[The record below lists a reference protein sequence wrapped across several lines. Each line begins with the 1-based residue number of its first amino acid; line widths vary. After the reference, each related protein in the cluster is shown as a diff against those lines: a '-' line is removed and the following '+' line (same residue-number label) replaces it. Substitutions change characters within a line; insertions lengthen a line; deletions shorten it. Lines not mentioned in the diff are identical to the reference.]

1 MSRRLLLVIFGPLL
15 AIIALTALT
24 VGLLQTAQVDEL
36 ELVESVLGSGPLPAW
51 LVTVYNYAELPLRLA
66 FVVVIFFLAWLV
78 TRISGRLAGL
88 ALRLARYETPPVAR
102 FSRIAPPG
110 DNQSAILENRATP
123 SAQARRSQ
131 TVQLLLASF
140 INFIAFIV
148 AFILAAG
155 QFVSLVN
162 LAVVSTIVANAFG
175 FAARDYIGDFLNGI
189 SNIFENRF
197 DVGDNVSIF
206 RVGDSLEGTVE
217 RVTVRTLT
225 IRTRAGELIVVPQGE
240 VRILRNYSR
249 GSFTGTHVVALVAPA
264 DLPQA
269 LAVLL
274 ALADEAVTLLP
285 DLLEPWKV
293 VGEDGQ
299 LGAAAELHIHARA
312 RYGRGAELRLRIMT
326 LVAERLAAAGVGL
339 AG

>member
-1 MSRRLLLVIFGPLL
+1 MSRRLLLVIFVPLL

-36 ELVESVLGSGPLPAW
+36 ELVESVIGSGPLPAW
-51 LVTVYNYAELPLRLA
+51 LVRAYGYAELPLRLA
-66 FVVVIFFLAWLV
+66 FVVVIFGLAWLV
-78 TRISGRLAGL
+78 TRISGRLAGW
-88 ALRLARYETPPVAR
+88 ALRLARYETPRA
-102 FSRIAPPG
+102 APPPG
-110 DNQSAILENRATP
+110 ALPPPP

-140 INFIAFIV
+140 INFMAFIV

-206 RVGDSLEGTVE
+206 RVGDTLEGTVE

-249 GSFTGTHVVALVAPA
+249 GSFTGTRVVVMVAAA

-274 ALADEAVTLLP
+274 ALAEEAPALLP

-293 VGEDGQ
+293 VGHDGQ
-299 LGAAAELHIHARA
+299 LGGAAELHIHARA

-326 LVAERLAAAGVGL
+326 LVAERWAAAGVAL

>member
-1 MSRRLLLVIFGPLL
+1 MSRRLLLVILLPLVAL
-15 AIIALTALT
+15 IALTALT

-36 ELVESVLGSGPLPAW
+36 ELIESVVGSGPLPAW
-51 LVTVYNYAELPLRLA
+51 LVTLYGYAELPLRLA
-66 FVVVIFFLAWLV
+66 FVVVVFFLAWLV
-78 TRISGRLAGL
+78 TRISGRLAGW
-88 ALRLARYETPPVAR
+88 ALRIARYETPAHAPGPG
-102 FSRIAPPG
+102 APP
-110 DNQSAILENRATP
+110 P

-131 TVQLLLASF
+131 TVQLLLGSF
-140 INFIAFIV
+140 INFVAFIV

-206 RVGDSLEGTVE
+206 RVGDTLEGTVE

-249 GSFTGTHVVALVAPA
+249 GSFTGTHVVVLVAPG

-274 ALADEAVTLLP
+274 ALADEAAALLP

-293 VGEDGQ
+293 VSHDGQ

-326 LVAERLAAAGVGL
+326 LVAERLAVAGVDL

>member
-1 MSRRLLLVIFGPLL
+1 MSRRLLLVIFVPLL

-36 ELVESVLGSGPLPAW
+36 ELVESVIGSGPLPAW
-51 LVTVYNYAELPLRLA
+51 LVRAYGYAELPLRLA
-66 FVVVIFFLAWLV
+66 FVVVIFGLAWLV
-78 TRISGRLAGL
+78 TRISGRLAGW
-88 ALRLARYETPPVAR
+88 ALRLARYETPRA
-102 FSRIAPPG
+102 APPPG
-110 DNQSAILENRATP
+110 ALPPPP

-140 INFIAFIV
+140 INFMAFIV

-206 RVGDSLEGTVE
+206 RVGDTLEGTVE

-249 GSFTGTHVVALVAPA
+249 GSFTGTRVVVMVAAA

-274 ALADEAVTLLP
+274 ALAEEAPALLP

-293 VGEDGQ
+293 VGHDGE
-299 LGAAAELHIHARA
+299 LSAAAEVHLHARA

-326 LVAERLAAAGVGL
+326 LVAERLAAAGVAL

>member
-1 MSRRLLLVIFGPLL
+1 MSRRLLLVIFVPLL

-36 ELVESVLGSGPLPAW
+36 ELVESVIGSGPLPAW
-51 LVTVYNYAELPLRLA
+51 LVRAYGYAELPLRLA
-66 FVVVIFFLAWLV
+66 FVVVIFGLAWLV
-78 TRISGRLAGL
+78 TRISGRLAGW
-88 ALRLARYETPPVAR
+88 ALRLARYETPRA
-102 FSRIAPPG
+102 APPPG
-110 DNQSAILENRATP
+110 ALPPPP

-140 INFIAFIV
+140 INFMAFIV

-206 RVGDSLEGTVE
+206 RVGDTLEGTVE

-249 GSFTGTHVVALVAPA
+249 GSFTGTHVVVLVAPT
-264 DLPQA
+264 DLTRA
-269 LAVLL
+269 LSVLL
-274 ALADEAVTLLP
+274 GLAEEATGLLP

-339 AG
+339 AS

>member
-1 MSRRLLLVIFGPLL
+1 MSRRLLLVILLPLVAL
-15 AIIALTALT
+15 IALTALT

-36 ELVESVLGSGPLPAW
+36 ELIESVVGSGPLPAW
-51 LVTVYNYAELPLRLA
+51 LVTLYGYAELPLRLA
-66 FVVVIFFLAWLV
+66 FVVVVFFLAWLV
-78 TRISGRLAGL
+78 TRVSGRLAGW
-88 ALRLARYETPPVAR
+88 ALRLARYEGP
-102 FSRIAPPG
+102 S
-110 DNQSAILENRATP
+110 RATP
-123 SAQARRSQ
+123 AATPAAAPPSAHTRRHQ

-206 RVGDSLEGTVE
+206 RVGDTLEGTVE

-249 GSFTGTHVVALVAPA
+249 GSFTGTHVVVLVAPG

-274 ALADEAVTLLP
+274 ALADEAAALLP

-293 VGEDGQ
+293 VSHDGQ
-299 LGAAAELHIHARA
+299 LGTAAELHIHARA

-326 LVAERLAAAGVGL
+326 LVAERLAVAGVAL

>member
-1 MSRRLLLVIFGPLL
+1 MSRRLLLVIFVPLL
-15 AIIALTALT
+15 ALIALTALT

-36 ELVESVLGSGPLPAW
+36 ELVESVIGSGPLPAW
-51 LVTVYNYAELPLRLA
+51 LVRAYSYAELPLRLA
-66 FVVVIFFLAWLV
+66 FVIVIFGLAWLV
-78 TRISGRLAGL
+78 TRISGRLAGW
-88 ALRLARYETPPVAR
+88 ALRFARYETPRA
-102 FSRIAPPG
+102 APPPG
-110 DNQSAILENRATP
+110 TLPPPP
-123 SAQARRSQ
+123 SAQARRHQ

-206 RVGDSLEGTVE
+206 RVGDTLEGTVE

-249 GSFTGTHVVALVAPA
+249 GSFTGTHVVVLVAPA
-264 DLPQA
+264 DLPAA

-274 ALADEAVTLLP
+274 ALAEEAPALLP

-293 VGEDGQ
+293 VGHDGQ
-299 LGAAAELHIHARA
+299 LGAAAEIHLHARA
-312 RYGRGAELRLRIMT
+312 RYGRGAEVRLRMMT
-326 LVAERLAAAGVGL
+326 LVAERLAAAGVSL

>member
-1 MSRRLLLVIFGPLL
+1 MTRRLLLVILLPLL
-15 AIIALTALT
+15 ALVALTALT

-36 ELVESVLGSGPLPAW
+36 ELIESVIGSGPLPAW
-51 LVTVYNYAELPLRLA
+51 LVTLYGYAELPLRLA
-66 FVVVIFFLAWLV
+66 FVVVIFFLAWVV
-78 TRISGRLAGL
+78 TRVSGRLAGL
-88 ALRLARYETPPVAR
+88 ALRIARYETPSHAR
-102 FSRIAPPG
+102 EPGAPP
-110 DNQSAILENRATP
+110 P
-123 SAQARRSQ
+123 SAQARRYQ

-175 FAARDYIGDFLNGI
+175 FAARDTIGDFLNGI

-206 RVGDSLEGTVE
+206 RVGDTLEGTVE

-249 GSFTGTHVVALVAPA
+249 GSFTGTHVVVLVAPT
-264 DLPQA
+264 DLTRA
-269 LAVLL
+269 LSVLL
-274 ALADEAVTLLP
+274 GLAEEATGLLP

-293 VGEDGQ
+293 VGHDGQ

-326 LVAERLAAAGVGL
+326 LVAERLAVAGVPL

>member
-1 MSRRLLLVIFGPLL
+1 MTRRLLLVILLPLL
-15 AIIALTALT
+15 ALVALTALT

-36 ELVESVLGSGPLPAW
+36 ELIESVIGSGPLPAW
-51 LVTVYNYAELPLRLA
+51 LVTLYRYAELPLRLA

-78 TRISGRLAGL
+78 TRVSGRLAGL
-88 ALRLARYETPPVAR
+88 ALRIARYETPAR
-102 FSRIAPPG
+102 AVEPGAPP
-110 DNQSAILENRATP
+110 P
-123 SAQARRSQ
+123 SAQARRNQ

-175 FAARDYIGDFLNGI
+175 FAARDTIGDFLNGI

-206 RVGDSLEGTVE
+206 RVGDTLEGTVE

-249 GSFTGTHVVALVAPA
+249 GSFTGTHVVVLVAAA

-269 LAVLL
+269 LSVLL
-274 ALADEAVTLLP
+274 GLADEAVALLP

-293 VGEDGQ
+293 VGHDGQ
-299 LGAAAELHIHARA
+299 LGAAAELHVHARA

>member
-1 MSRRLLLVIFGPLL
+1 MSRRLLLVILIPLL
-15 AIIALTALT
+15 ALVALTALT

-36 ELVESVLGSGPLPAW
+36 ELVESVIDSGPLPAW
-51 LVTVYNYAELPLRLA
+51 LVTAYGYAELPLRLA

-78 TRISGRLAGL
+78 TRISGRLAGW
-88 ALRLARYETPPVAR
+88 ALRIARYETAAR
-102 FSRIAPPG
+102 AP
-110 DNQSAILENRATP
+110 ATAALPLP
-123 SAQARRSQ
+123 SAQARRYQ
-131 TVQLLLASF
+131 TVQLPLASF

-175 FAARDYIGDFLNGI
+175 FAARDTIGDFLNGI

-206 RVGDSLEGTVE
+206 RVGDTLEGTVE

-225 IRTRAGELIVVPQGE
+225 IRTRGGELIVVPQGE

-249 GSFTGTHVVALVAPA
+249 GSFTGTHVVVLVAPA

-274 ALADEAVTLLP
+274 ALADEAAALLP

-293 VGEDGQ
+293 VGHDGQ
-299 LGAAAELHIHARA
+299 LGAAAEIHLHARA
-312 RYGRGAELRLRIMT
+312 RYGRGAELRLRMMT
-326 LVAERLAAAGVGL
+326 LVAERLAAAGVALG
-339 AG
+339 G

>member
-1 MSRRLLLVIFGPLL
+1 MSRRLLLVILLPLVAL
-15 AIIALTALT
+15 VALTALT

-36 ELVESVLGSGPLPAW
+36 ELIESVVGSGPLPAW
-51 LVTVYNYAELPLRLA
+51 LVTLYGYAELPLRLA
-66 FVVVIFFLAWLV
+66 FVVVVFFLAWLV
-78 TRISGRLAGL
+78 TRVSGRLAGW
-88 ALRLARYETPPVAR
+88 ALRLARYEGP
-102 FSRIAPPG
+102 S
-110 DNQSAILENRATP
+110 RATP
-123 SAQARRSQ
+123 AATPAAAPPSAHTRRHQ

-206 RVGDSLEGTVE
+206 RVGDTLEGTVE

-249 GSFTGTHVVALVAPA
+249 GSFTGTHVVVLVAPG

-274 ALADEAVTLLP
+274 ALADEAAALLP

-293 VGEDGQ
+293 VSHDGQ

-326 LVAERLAAAGVGL
+326 LVAERLAVAGVAL

>member
-1 MSRRLLLVIFGPLL
+1 MSRRLLLVILLPLL

-36 ELVESVLGSGPLPAW
+36 ELVESVIGSGPLPAW
-51 LVTVYNYAELPLRLA
+51 LVTAYSYAELPLRLA
-66 FVVVIFFLAWLV
+66 FVIVIFFLAWLV
-78 TRISGRLAGL
+78 TRISGRVAGW
-88 ALRLARYETPPVAR
+88 ALRFARYETPMRADE
-102 FSRIAPPG
+102 PG
-110 DNQSAILENRATP
+110 AILANRATP
-123 SAQARRSQ
+123 SAHARRHQ

-140 INFIAFIV
+140 INFVAFTV

-197 DVGDNVSIF
+197 DVGDSVSIF
-206 RVGDSLEGTVE
+206 RVGDTLEGTVE

-249 GSFTGTHVVALVAPA
+249 GSFTGTHVVVMVAAA

-274 ALADEAVTLLP
+274 ALADEAAALLP

-293 VGEDGQ
+293 VGHDGE
-299 LGAAAELHIHARA
+299 LGAAAEIHLHARA
-312 RYGRGAELRLRIMT
+312 RYGRGAELRLRVMT
-326 LVAERLAAAGVGL
+326 LVAERLAAAGVAL
-339 AG
+339 AS

>member
-1 MSRRLLLVIFGPLL
+1 MSRRLLLVIFVPLL
-15 AIIALTALT
+15 ALIALTALT

-36 ELVESVLGSGPLPAW
+36 ELVESVVGSGPLPAW
-51 LVTVYNYAELPLRLA
+51 LVTLYGYAELPLRLA
-66 FVVVIFFLAWLV
+66 FVVVIFGLAWLV
-78 TRISGRLAGL
+78 TRISGRLAGW
-88 ALRLARYETPPVAR
+88 ALRFARYETPRA
-102 FSRIAPPG
+102 APPPG
-110 DNQSAILENRATP
+110 ALPPPP
-123 SAQARRSQ
+123 SAQARRHQ

-206 RVGDSLEGTVE
+206 RVGDTLEGTVE

-249 GSFTGTHVVALVAPA
+249 GSFTGTHVVVLVAPA
-264 DLPQA
+264 DLPAA

-274 ALADEAVTLLP
+274 ALAEEAPALLP

-293 VGEDGQ
+293 VGHDGQ
-299 LGAAAELHIHARA
+299 LGAAAEIHLHARA
-312 RYGRGAELRLRIMT
+312 RYGRGAELRLRMMT

-339 AG
+339 GG

>member
-1 MSRRLLLVIFGPLL
+1 MSRRLLLVILLPLL

-36 ELVESVLGSGPLPAW
+36 ELVESVIGSGPLPAW
-51 LVTVYNYAELPLRLA
+51 LVTAYSYAELPLRLA
-66 FVVVIFFLAWLV
+66 FVIVIFFLAWLV
-78 TRISGRLAGL
+78 TRISGRVAGW
-88 ALRLARYETPPVAR
+88 ALRFARYETPMRADE
-102 FSRIAPPG
+102 PG
-110 DNQSAILENRATP
+110 AILANRATP
-123 SAQARRSQ
+123 SAHARRHQ

-140 INFIAFIV
+140 INFVAFTV

-197 DVGDNVSIF
+197 DVGDNVAVF
-206 RVGDSLEGTVE
+206 KVGDAIEGIVE
-217 RVTVRTLT
+217 RVTVRTLS
-225 IRTRAGELIVVPQGE
+225 IRTRSGELIVVPQGE

-249 GSFTGTHVVALVAPA
+249 GSFTGIDVTVRVAPA
-264 DLPQA
+264 DVSEA

-274 ALADEAVTLLP
+274 PLGEAAPALLP
-285 DLLEPWKV
+285 DLLEPWTV
-293 VGEDGQ
+293 VAADGTLGE
-299 LGAAAELHIHARA
+299 AAELRIHARA
-312 RYGRGAELRLRIMT
+312 RYAHGAELRLQLMM
-326 LVAERLAAAGVGL
+326 LVEERLSAAGVVL
-339 AG
+339 A

>member
-1 MSRRLLLVIFGPLL
+1 MSRRLLLVILLPLVAL
-15 AIIALTALT
+15 IALTALT

-36 ELVESVLGSGPLPAW
+36 ELIESVVGSGPLPAW
-51 LVTVYNYAELPLRLA
+51 LVTLYGYAELPLRLA
-66 FVVVIFFLAWLV
+66 FVVVIFGLAWLV
-78 TRISGRLAGL
+78 TRISGRLAGW
-88 ALRLARYETPPVAR
+88 ALRFARYETPAR
-102 FSRIAPPG
+102 APGPGAPP
-110 DNQSAILENRATP
+110 P

-131 TVQLLLASF
+131 TVQLLLGSF
-140 INFIAFIV
+140 INFVAFIV

-175 FAARDYIGDFLNGI
+175 FAARDTIGDFLNGI

-206 RVGDSLEGTVE
+206 RVGDTLEGTVE

-249 GSFTGTHVVALVAPA
+249 GSFTGTHVVVLVAPT
-264 DLPQA
+264 DLTRA
-269 LAVLL
+269 LSVLL
-274 ALADEAVTLLP
+274 GLAEEATGLLP

-293 VGEDGQ
+293 VGHDGQ

-326 LVAERLAAAGVGL
+326 LVGERLAAAGVGL
-339 AG
+339 AS

>member
-1 MSRRLLLVIFGPLL
+1 MSRRLLLVIFVPLL
-15 AIIALTALT
+15 ALIALTALT

-36 ELVESVLGSGPLPAW
+36 ELVESVIGSGPLPAW
-51 LVTVYNYAELPLRLA
+51 LVTLYGYAELPLRLA
-66 FVVVIFFLAWLV
+66 FVVVIFGLAWLV
-78 TRISGRLAGL
+78 TRISGRLAGW
-88 ALRLARYETPPVAR
+88 ALRFARYETPRA
-102 FSRIAPPG
+102 APPPG
-110 DNQSAILENRATP
+110 ALPPPP
-123 SAQARRSQ
+123 SAQARRHQ

-206 RVGDSLEGTVE
+206 RVGDTLEGTVE

-249 GSFTGTHVVALVAPA
+249 GSFTGTHVVVLVAPA
-264 DLPQA
+264 DLPAA

-274 ALADEAVTLLP
+274 ALAEEAPALLP

-293 VGEDGQ
+293 VGHDGQ
-299 LGAAAELHIHARA
+299 LGAAAEIHLHARA
-312 RYGRGAELRLRIMT
+312 RYGRGAELRLRMMT

-339 AG
+339 GG

>member
-1 MSRRLLLVIFGPLL
+1 MSRRLLLVILLPLL

-36 ELVESVLGSGPLPAW
+36 ELVESVMGSGPLPAW
-51 LVTVYNYAELPLRLA
+51 LVTAYGYAELPLRLA
-66 FVVVIFFLAWLV
+66 FVIVIFFLAWLV
-78 TRISGRLAGL
+78 TRISSRLAGW
-88 ALRLARYETPPVAR
+88 ALRFARYDVPA
-102 FSRIAPPG
+102 
-110 DNQSAILENRATP
+110 RATDAAALP
-123 SAQARRSQ
+123 PHSAYTRRHQ

-140 INFIAFIV
+140 INLVAFIV

-206 RVGDSLEGTVE
+206 RVGDTLEGTVE

-249 GSFTGTHVVALVAPA
+249 GSFTGTHVVVLVAAA
-264 DLPQA
+264 DLPAA

-274 ALADEAVTLLP
+274 ALADEAAALLP

-293 VGEDGQ
+293 VGHDGQ
-299 LGAAAELHIHARA
+299 LGAAAEIHLHARA
-312 RYGRGAELRLRIMT
+312 RYGRGAELRLRMMT
-326 LVAERLAAAGVGL
+326 LVAERLAAAGVAL
-339 AG
+339 AS

>member
-1 MSRRLLLVIFGPLL
+1 MSRRLLLVILLPLL

-36 ELVESVLGSGPLPAW
+36 ELVESVIGSGPLPAW
-51 LVTVYNYAELPLRLA
+51 LVTAYGYAELPLRLA
-66 FVVVIFFLAWLV
+66 FVIVIFFLAWLV
-78 TRISGRLAGL
+78 TRISGRVAGW
-88 ALRLARYETPPVAR
+88 ALRFARYETPA
-102 FSRIAPPG
+102 
-110 DNQSAILENRATP
+110 RATETAAPIPP
-123 SAQARRSQ
+123 SAHARRHQ

-140 INFIAFIV
+140 INFVAFTV

-197 DVGDNVSIF
+197 DVGDSVSIF
-206 RVGDSLEGTVE
+206 RVGDTLEGTVE

-249 GSFTGTHVVALVAPA
+249 GSFTGTHVVVLVAPA

-274 ALADEAVTLLP
+274 ALADEAAALLP

-293 VGEDGQ
+293 VGHDGQ
-299 LGAAAELHIHARA
+299 LSAAAEIHLHARA
-312 RYGRGAELRLRIMT
+312 RYGRGAELRLRVMT
-326 LVAERLAAAGVGL
+326 LVAERLAAAGVALG
-339 AG
+339 G

>member
-1 MSRRLLLVIFGPLL
+1 MSRRLLLVILLPLVAL
-15 AIIALTALT
+15 IALTALT

-36 ELVESVLGSGPLPAW
+36 ELIESVVGSGPLPAW
-51 LVTVYNYAELPLRLA
+51 LVTLYGYAELPLRLA
-66 FVVVIFFLAWLV
+66 FVVVVFFLAWLV
-78 TRISGRLAGL
+78 TRISGRLAGW
-88 ALRLARYETPPVAR
+88 ALRIARYETPAR
-102 FSRIAPPG
+102 APGPGAPP
-110 DNQSAILENRATP
+110 P

-131 TVQLLLASF
+131 TVQLLLGSF
-140 INFIAFIV
+140 INFVAFIV

-206 RVGDSLEGTVE
+206 RVGDTLEGTVE

-249 GSFTGTHVVALVAPA
+249 GSFTGTHVVVLVAPG

-274 ALADEAVTLLP
+274 ALADEAAALLP

-293 VGEDGQ
+293 VSHDGQ

-326 LVAERLAAAGVGL
+326 LVAERLAVAGVDL

>member
-1 MSRRLLLVIFGPLL
+1 MSRRLLLVILLPLVAL
-15 AIIALTALT
+15 IALTALT

-36 ELVESVLGSGPLPAW
+36 ELIESVVGSGPLPAW
-51 LVTVYNYAELPLRLA
+51 LVTLYGYAELPLRLA
-66 FVVVIFFLAWLV
+66 FVVVVFFLAWLV
-78 TRISGRLAGL
+78 TRVSGRLAGW
-88 ALRLARYETPPVAR
+88 ALRLARYEGP
-102 FSRIAPPG
+102 S
-110 DNQSAILENRATP
+110 RATP
-123 SAQARRSQ
+123 AATPAAAPPSAHTRRHQ

-206 RVGDSLEGTVE
+206 RVGDTLEGTVE

-249 GSFTGTHVVALVAPA
+249 GSFTGTHVVVLVAPG
-264 DLPQA
+264 DLSQA

-274 ALADEAVTLLP
+274 ALADEAAALLP

-293 VGEDGQ
+293 VSHDGQ

-326 LVAERLAAAGVGL
+326 LVAERLAVAGVAL

>member
-1 MSRRLLLVIFGPLL
+1 MSRRLLLVILLPLL

-36 ELVESVLGSGPLPAW
+36 ELVESVFDSGPLPAW
-51 LVTVYNYAELPLRLA
+51 LVTAYGYAELPLRLA
-66 FVVVIFFLAWLV
+66 FVIVIFFLAWLV
-78 TRISGRLAGL
+78 TRISGRLAGW
-88 ALRLARYETPPVAR
+88 ALRFARYDAPARVTETV
-102 FSRIAPPG
+102 APP
-110 DNQSAILENRATP
+110 SAYT
-123 SAQARRSQ
+123 RRHQ

-140 INFIAFIV
+140 INFMAFTV

-175 FAARDYIGDFLNGI
+175 FAARDTIGDFLNGI

-206 RVGDSLEGTVE
+206 RVGDTLEGTVE

-249 GSFTGTHVVALVAPA
+249 GSFTGTHVVVLVAAA
-264 DLPQA
+264 DLPAA

-274 ALADEAVTLLP
+274 ALADEAAALLP

-293 VGEDGQ
+293 VGHDGQ
-299 LGAAAELHIHARA
+299 LGAAAEIHLHARA
-312 RYGRGAELRLRIMT
+312 RYGRGAEVRLRMMT
-326 LVAERLAAAGVGL
+326 LVAERLAAAGVSL